1 MQHRGLSR
9 EDHVLRE
16 EEEGYNKSADLLS
29 SWLGAGDLQRSLPS
43 STLSSFYI
51 KVLQRVQNQH
61 LNRRIPLVTKS
72 KS

>member
-9 EDHVLRE
+9 EDDVLRE
-16 EEEGYNKSADLLS
+16 EEGYKSADLLS
-29 SWLGAGDLQRSLPS
+29 SWLGAGDLRRSLPS

-61 LNRRIPLVTKS
+61 LNRRILLVTKS